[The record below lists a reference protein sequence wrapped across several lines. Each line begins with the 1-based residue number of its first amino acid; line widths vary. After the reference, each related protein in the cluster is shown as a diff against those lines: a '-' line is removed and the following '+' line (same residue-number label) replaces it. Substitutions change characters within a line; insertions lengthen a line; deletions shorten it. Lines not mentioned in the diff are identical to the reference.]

1 MNNNNY
7 NYGSGQPHYS
17 GAVPPSLPNEQ
28 RGAVLADVSTVM
40 RSVYGK
46 MTLGLLV
53 TALAS
58 WLMLGSE
65 QMLSL
70 VFSSPF
76 VFFGLALVE
85 LGLVFYLSARIQKL
99 NPATAT
105 AMFYLYSVLNGI
117 TLTPIFFMYTAES
130 IVSTFFITAATFGA
144 MTVFGYVT
152 KQDLS
157 KFGAILVMALI
168 GLIVCSIVNIFLKSS
183 SLQWII
189 SLAGVAIFVGLTAW
203 DTQKIKRMA
212 EGVYGDD
219 VSRLSTMGALSL
231 YLDFVNLFIYLLR
244 IFGRE
249 R

>member
-7 NYGSGQPHYS
+7 NYG
-17 GAVPPSLPNEQ
+17 
-28 RGAVLADVSTVM
+28 
-40 RSVYGK
+40 
-46 MTLGLLV
+46 GLLV
-53 TALAS
+53 TALTS

-130 IVSTFFITAATFGA
+130 IVSTFFITASTFGA

-189 SLAGVAIFVGLTAW
+189 S
-203 DTQKIKRMA
+203 
-212 EGVYGDD
+212 
-219 VSRLSTMGALSL
+219 S
-231 YLDFVNLFIYLLR
+231 
-244 IFGRE
+244 
-249 R
+249 

>member
-7 NYGSGQPHYS
+7 NYGSGQPQYPC
-17 GAVPPSLPNEQ
+17 AVPPSLPNEQ

>member
-1 MNNNNY
+1 MNNNNH
-7 NYGSGQPHYS
+7 NYGSGQPQYP

-53 TALAS
+53 TALTS

>member
-1 MNNNNY
+1 M
-7 NYGSGQPHYS
+7 
-17 GAVPPSLPNEQ
+17 
-28 RGAVLADVSTVM
+28 ADVSTVM

-53 TALAS
+53 TALTS